1 MGFPSGI
8 CGNEA
13 TCQCRRHKIRDGG
26 LILGLGRF
34 LEVENGKPLQYS
46 CLENPMDKGALWV
59 TLPRV
64 SKIQTQL
71 KWLSTHTHTHTH
83 THTQSKNIP
92 GLFWNS
98 DNGSKLGTA
107 AFLVKRK
114 GTSRKV
120 CVMKGKQLC
129 PPPLSKEGLY
139 FFFNWSIVDL
149 QYYINFRCA
158 TQWFSIFID
167 YTPLKVIMGSALVV
181 QWSGSRTLN
190 SVSCQGNE
198 IPQAA
203 LCSQK

>member
-1 MGFPSGI
+1 MEVWSLGWEDFLKWKTANHSSILAWRIPWTKEPSGLHSL
-8 CGNEA
+8 GS
-13 TCQCRRHKIRDGG
+13 QRVRHNWSD
-26 LILGLGRF
+26 L
-34 LEVENGKPLQYS
+34 
-46 CLENPMDKGALWV
+46 A
-59 TLPRV
+59 
-64 SKIQTQL
+64 
-71 KWLSTHTHTHTH
+71 HTHTH

-98 DNGSKLGTA
+98 DNGSELGTA
-107 AFLVKRK
+107 ALPVKRK

-129 PPPLSKEGLY
+129 PPPLSKEGL

-149 QYYINFRCA
+149 QYYINFRYA

-167 YTPLKVIMGSALVV
+167 YTPHKVIMGSALVV